1 MPPRGITK
9 KCNFIDANGSETCLI
24 RYLLLILISLV
35 SLNRAKISSQRSW
48 LGCEKLSSYVN
59 LSQQTSCYNS
69 LKIMKTGVIKPSRSN
84 IDAVEWI
91 TFCLVE
97 TFGKQWKMYSIA
109 IIVLPESFSHLITK
123 TLVLLVAN
131 FWSSWNLLEFD
142 LNLLKSRLASNN
154 HCLHFSINSFASFI
168 LSASDIRSSTYQD
181 NTLFIQRNRGLIKYI
196 ISDVSAKLH
205 LVEKARISA

>member
-1 MPPRGITK
+1 
-9 KCNFIDANGSETCLI
+9 
-24 RYLLLILISLV
+24 
-35 SLNRAKISSQRSW
+35 
-48 LGCEKLSSYVN
+48 
-59 LSQQTSCYNS
+59 
-69 LKIMKTGVIKPSRSN
+69 MKTGVIKPSRSN

-142 LNLLKSRLASNN
+142 LNLRTSRLASNN

-168 LSASDIRSSTYQD
+168 LSASDIRSSAY
-181 NTLFIQRNRGLIKYI
+181 
-196 ISDVSAKLH
+196 
-205 LVEKARISA
+205 